1 MKKFAFF
8 GLLAIPVLAN
18 ANPVGFLY
26 ATYFAMQTGQ
36 PGNMTGQMINSDG
49 TTISVSYSGHVV
61 VDSQFGNQGSY
72 YYTGFNGG
80 PSPYTNSLVA
90 NAPSATDIIALAG
103 QTNAPITNTITFSA
117 PVTDPIMDI
126 VSLGQQGQSS
136 NYDFNIPFTILS
148 QGPGHFGG
156 LNNGLSNPFG
166 NRLTGFEGNGVIQ
179 FKGTFTSISFVA
191 SPAEY
196 WGGFN
201 VGVAAVPEPSAVV
214 ALGLGLTVLL
224 RRRRTSK

>member
-1 MKKFAFF
+1 MKKLLLVGLIASPMAAFAD
-8 GLLAIPVLAN
+8 
-18 ANPVGFLY
+18 PVGFRY
-26 ATYFAMQTGQ
+26 ATYFAMIAGQ
-36 PGNMTGQMINSDG
+36 PGSMTGQMINSDG
-49 TTISVSYSGHVV
+49 STIGVSYSGHVV

-80 PSPYTNSLVA
+80 ASPYTNSLVA

-103 QTNAPITNTITFSA
+103 QTNSPITNTITFSA

-136 NYDFNIPFTILS
+136 NYDFNTSLTILS
-148 QGPGHFGG
+148 QGAGHFG
-156 LNNGLSNPFG
+156 NNGNALSNPFG

-179 FKGTFTSISFVA
+179 FKGTFTSISFTA

-201 VGVAAVPEPSAVV
+201 VGVQAVPEPASVLAISA
-214 ALGLGLTVLL
+214 GLLVFL
-224 RRRRTSK
+224 RRRKNS